1 MPDPFFIGR
10 FVIALSAQTA
20 TATAHQAA
28 PAPQAPATEAFAV
41 LTQARRVW
49 AIAALHAEA
58 ARLREAHNEL
68 AARLLPGDR
77 LVYLGNMI
85 GHGTAVVETLDELL
99 SFRRDFLCMPG
110 AIPEDIAYLR
120 GAQEEMWRKLL
131 QIQFAPGPGEVFDWM
146 MRHGLEPVLRGY
158 GVDTKQ
164 VPGILREGALGISRW
179 TNSLRAAI
187 RRHPGHDDLF
197 GCFRRA
203 AYTQGG
209 ELLFVHAGID
219 PGIALAA
226 QSDHLWW
233 GSPSFRGLTQPYA
246 GFRRV
251 ISGGNPRGEG
261 AHLDAFTCCLDGGA
275 GFGGPL
281 NVACFSLDGA
291 IVESFA
297 I

>member
-1 MPDPFFIGR
+1 M
-10 FVIALSAQTA
+10 SAPHFTA
-20 TATAHQAA
+20 ASAPKAA
-28 PAPQAPATEAFAV
+28 PAAAAPPVAEAFSI
-41 LTQARRVW
+41 LSQARRVW
-49 AIAALHAEA
+49 AVAALHAEA
-58 ARLREAHNEL
+58 GRLREAHEEL
-68 AARLLPGDR
+68 SARLQPGDR

-85 GHGTAVVETLDELL
+85 GHGTAVVETLNELL

-110 AIPEDIAYLR
+110 AEPEDIAYLR

-146 MRHGLEPVLRGY
+146 LRHGLEPVLRGY
-158 GVDTKQ
+158 GVEPKQ

-187 RRHPGHDDLF
+187 RKHPGHDELF
-197 GCFRRA
+197 GSFRRA
-203 AYTQGG
+203 AYTRGG

-219 PGIALAA
+219 PSVPLASQA
-226 QSDHLWW
+226 DHLWW
-233 GSPSFRGLTQPYA
+233 GSPGFRTLNQPYA

>member
-1 MPDPFFIGR
+1 MASSSGKLESG
-10 FVIALSAQTA
+10 VC
-20 TATAHQAA
+20 A
-28 PAPQAPATEAFAV
+28 PSSSEAFAV
-41 LTQARRVW
+41 LRHARRVW
-49 AIAALHAEA
+49 AVAAAHAEA
-58 ARLREAHNEL
+58 GKLREAHDEL

-85 GHGTAVVETLDELL
+85 GHGHETIATLNELL
-99 SFRRDFLCMPG
+99 AFRRDFLCLPG
-110 AIPEDIAYLR
+110 AIPDDIVYLR

-131 QIQFAPGPGEVFDWM
+131 QIQFAPGPAEVFDWM
-146 MRHGLEPVLRGY
+146 LKHGLAPMLQGY
-158 GVDTKQ
+158 GVDPQ
-164 VPGILREGALGISRW
+164 QARGVLREGATAISRW
-179 TNSLRAAI
+179 TNGLRAAI
-187 RRHPGHDDLF
+187 RKHPGHDDLF

-203 AYTQGG
+203 AYTAGN

-219 PGIALAA
+219 PGVALTA

-233 GSPSFRGLTQPYA
+233 GSPAFRGLTQPYA

-251 ISGGNPRGEG
+251 VSGGNPRGEG

-281 NVACFSLDGA
+281 NVACFGLDGA
-291 IVESFA
+291 LVESFA

>member
-1 MPDPFFIGR
+1 M
-10 FVIALSAQTA
+10 SAQTA
-20 TATAHQAA
+20 TATTHQAA
-28 PAPQAPATEAFAV
+28 PAPQAPATEAFAI

-49 AIAALHAEA
+49 AIAAIHAEA
-58 ARLREAHNEL
+58 VRLREAHNEL

-85 GHGTAVVETLDELL
+85 GHGSAVAETLDELL

-146 MRHGLEPVLRGY
+146 MRHGLEPMLRGY
-158 GVDTKQ
+158 GVDPKQ

-219 PGIALAA
+219 PAVALAA

-233 GSPSFRGLTQPYA
+233 GSPSFRNLSQPYA

-251 ISGGNPRGEG
+251 VSGGNPRGEG

>member
-1 MPDPFFIGR
+1 MLRHSRRIW
-10 FVIALSAQTA
+10 AM
-20 TATAHQAA
+20 AA
-28 PAPQAPATEAFAV
+28 
-41 LTQARRVW
+41 
-49 AIAALHAEA
+49 IHAEID
-58 ARLREAHNEL
+58 RLRDAHNEL

-77 LVYLGNMI
+77 MVYLGNMI
-85 GHGTAVVETLDELL
+85 GHGAATIATLDELL
-99 SFRRDFLCMPG
+99 AFRRDFLCLPG
-110 AIPEDIAYLR
+110 AEPDDIVYLR

-146 MRHGLEPVLRGY
+146 LRHGLEPILRGY
-158 GVDTKQ
+158 GMEPAQ
-164 VPGILREGALGISRW
+164 VRGILREGALGISRW

-187 RRHPGHDDLF
+187 RKHPGHDDLF

-203 AYTQGG
+203 AYSEGG

-219 PGIALAA
+219 PAAPLAK

-233 GSPSFRGLTQPYA
+233 GSPAFRNLDQPYA

-261 AHLDAFTCCLDGGA
+261 THLDAFTCCIDGGA